1 MPPRK
6 TTAQVADCLLQLL
19 CAEIV
24 RSVIAKVQHDATGGG
39 SAAAAPSLV
48 AVGASAALGA
58 ARTARAGGE
67 GGGGT
72 FADVYEAKIA
82 TEAAYQKLESIGFSI
97 GYRIAERMTKDRA
110 RLATTLDAIKFLC
123 KDFWAEVFQKQVD
136 KLQTNHRGVYVLQD
150 RAFRW
155 LTRMSSADTDKPNDA
170 ALQHLVLPCGLV
182 RGALDNLGLACEVT
196 ANISPALPKTTFTI
210 KLQVGS

>member
-6 TTAQVADCLLQLL
+6 TTSQVADCLLQLL
-19 CAEIV
+19 TAEIV
-24 RSVIAKVQHDATGGG
+24 RSVVAKASADSGGGADSGTGAAAGGAAVSGGGG
-39 SAAAAPSLV
+39 SQATLN
-48 AVGASAALGA
+48 
-58 ARTARAGGE
+58 
-67 GGGGT
+67 
-72 FADVYEAKIA
+72 EAKVA
-82 TEAAYQKLESIGFSI
+82 TEAAFQKLEGIGFSI

-110 RLATTLDAIKFLC
+110 RLSTTLDIIKFLC

-155 LTRMSSADTDKPNDA
+155 LTRMSSADAGKPNDA

-182 RGALDNLGLACEVT
+182 RGALQNLGLACEVT
-196 ANISPALPKTTFTI
+196 ANVGAGGIPRVTFTLTL
-210 KLQVGS
+210 KA

>member
-1 MPPRK
+1 MPLRK
-6 TTAQVADCLLQLL
+6 TNSQVADALLQLL

-24 RSVIAKVQHDATGGG
+24 RSVIDRVKSDATGGG
-39 SAAAAPSLV
+39 AAGSGSG
-48 AVGASAALGA
+48 GAGSSSTSSGGAGGA
-58 ARTARAGGE
+58 ASGGA
-67 GGGGT
+67 
-72 FADVYEAKIA
+72 FADAYEAKIA

-97 GYRIAERMTKDRA
+97 GFRIAERMTKDRA
-110 RLATTLDAIKFLC
+110 RLSTTLDIIKFLC

-155 LTRMSSADTDKPNDA
+155 LTRMSSPDADKPNDA

-182 RGALDNLGLACEVT
+182 RGALQNLGLACEVT

-210 KLQVGS
+210 KIGS